1 MGYNQHN
8 FWMKELKIIGK
19 NIARIRKERGLTQE
33 DLCGL
38 AEIDRSYLSEIE
50 NGKMN
55 VTIKVLVAISSALKC
70 DLEDLLLEQKK

>member
-1 MGYNQHN
+1 
-8 FWMKELKIIGK
+8 MKELKKIGK
-19 NIARIRKERGLTQE
+19 NIAILRKQRGLTQE

-55 VTIKVLVAISSALKC
+55 VTVKSLVMIAKALKC
-70 DLEDLLLEQKK
+70 DLSDIIL

>member
-1 MGYNQHN
+1 
-8 FWMKELKIIGK
+8 MKELVKIGK
-19 NIARIRKERGLTQE
+19 NISLLRKKQGMTQE

-55 VTIKVLVAISSALKC
+55 VTIKSLVAIAHALDSELI
-70 DLEDLLLEQKK
+70 DLIK

>member
-1 MGYNQHN
+1 
-8 FWMKELKIIGK
+8 MKELKIIGR
-19 NIARIRKERGLTQE
+19 NIARLRKEQGLTQE

-55 VTIKVLVAISSALKC
+55 VTIKSLVQIAKSLKC
-70 DLEDLLLEQKK
+70 NLSDLVQ

>member
-1 MGYNQHN
+1 
-8 FWMKELKIIGK
+8 MKELRIIGR
-19 NIARIRKERGLTQE
+19 NIARRRKEQGLTQE

-55 VTIKVLVAISSALKC
+55 VTIRALVTIATVLRCTLA
-70 DLEDLLLEQKK
+70 DLIQADQPN

>member
-1 MGYNQHN
+1 
-8 FWMKELKIIGK
+8 MKELKKIGQ

-33 DLCGL
+33 DLCGM

-55 VTIKVLVAISSALKC
+55 MTIKSLVMIAKSLKC
-70 DLEDLLLEQKK
+70 DLSDIIL

>member
-1 MGYNQHN
+1 
-8 FWMKELKIIGK
+8 MKELKKIGQ

-55 VTIKVLVAISSALKC
+55 VTIKSLVAIAKSLKC
-70 DLEDLLLEQKK
+70 DLSDIIL

>member
-1 MGYNQHN
+1 
-8 FWMKELKIIGK
+8 MKELKKIGQ

-55 VTIKVLVAISSALKC
+55 VTIKSLVAITKSLKC
-70 DLEDLLLEQKK
+70 DLSDIIL